1 MPLMINNSQMKL
13 SERQYLLV
21 NALMFQLGWLLCV
34 LFGSMIAVG
43 VTAATVALHMQWVRD
58 KRREGIF
65 LLLCLGIGFMT
76 DLLLI
81 QFGVLTTGSVFP
93 PLWLSCLWVLFGTT
107 VGYALRIF
115 HGKLWLCIA
124 AGGLSAPLSYY
135 GGARLADVGLL
146 APAWLALLVIGLVW
160 AFVFPVL
167 IHFYS
172 VNRLKVGSV
181 S

>member
-1 MPLMINNSQMKL
+1 MPVTLSHRPLKL
-13 SERQYLLV
+13 SDRQYLLV

-34 LFGSMIAVG
+34 LFGSPIAVL
-43 VTAATVALHMQWVRD
+43 VTTLAVVLHIQWVRD
-58 KRREGIF
+58 RKRESTF
-65 LLLCLGIGFMT
+65 LLLCLGIGFVT

-81 QFGVLTTGSVFP
+81 QTGVLITGSAVP

-107 VGYALRIF
+107 VGYALRVF
-115 HGKLWLCIA
+115 HGRLWLCIV

-135 GGARLADVGLL
+135 GGARLADVGLMS
-146 APAWLALLVIGLVW
+146 PAWLSLLIIGAVW
-160 AFVFPVL
+160 ALVFPLL

-172 VNRLKVGSV
+172 VNRLKAGRV

>member
-1 MPLMINNSQMKL
+1 MPVTMSSSPFRL

-34 LFGSMIAVG
+34 LFGSVMAIV
-43 VTAATVALHMQWVRD
+43 VTAMTVAIHMQWVKDR
-58 KRREGIF
+58 KRESIF
-65 LLLCLGIGFMT
+65 LMLCLGIGFLT

-81 QFGVLTTGSVFP
+81 QAGVLTTGGLLP
-93 PLWLSCLWVLFGTT
+93 PPWLSCLWVLFGTT
-107 VGYALRIF
+107 VGYALRLF
-115 HGKLWLCIA
+115 HGKLLLCIA

-146 APAWLALLVIGLVW
+146 SPTWMALMIIGAIW
-160 AFVFPVL
+160 ALVFPLL

-172 VNRLKVGSV
+172 VNRLKVGRV